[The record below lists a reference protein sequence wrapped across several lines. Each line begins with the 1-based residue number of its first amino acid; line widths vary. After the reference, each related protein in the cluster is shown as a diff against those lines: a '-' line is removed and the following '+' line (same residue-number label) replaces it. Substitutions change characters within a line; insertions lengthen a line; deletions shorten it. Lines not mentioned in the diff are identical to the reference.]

1 MMFVDQT
8 YLVGSK
14 KQQDLFD
21 LLGAMYA
28 AVMFL
33 GTSNTMG
40 VQPIVDIERTVLYHE
55 KAIGMYST
63 LPYALDQE

>member
-1 MMFVDQT
+1 
-8 YLVGSK
+8 
-14 KQQDLFD
+14 
-21 LLGAMYA
+21 MYST
-28 AVMFL
+28 VMFL
-33 GTSNTMG
+33 GTKDTLG